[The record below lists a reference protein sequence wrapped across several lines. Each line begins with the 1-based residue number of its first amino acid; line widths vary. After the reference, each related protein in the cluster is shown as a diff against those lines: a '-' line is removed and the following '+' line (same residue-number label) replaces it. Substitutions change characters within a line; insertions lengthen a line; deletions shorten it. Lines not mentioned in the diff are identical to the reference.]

1 MDIVID
7 IQGFRDVED
16 NFIPK
21 EVAVLAINATITWH
35 WIMRPPFP
43 FGKLPER
50 ARRENNW
57 LTRNYHG
64 IEWFDGDVNPVYF
77 TIHLRAITR
86 HARYIYTRG
95 QEKSRYLSNLHSRN
109 VYNLE
114 GISPAFKNLPDFG
127 GCGQRSTH
135 HGFRTNVGSHCAL
148 RNAYKLKRWLA
159 IRNSSNSSYDSLP
172 SENCSESDVE
182 SEKTNSEN
190 FSIKFKN
197 QKNDIF
203 RNIEAKYIVEKKYRD
218 RKGEPNE
225 DEQATVEENKDLP
238 KFDSTADKA
247 NTSVSQTTSI
257 FENSTT
263 HVLAKVCPTCGG
275 LSCRPTA
282 EDVDEVD
289 CHCR

>member
-1 MDIVID
+1 M
-7 IQGFRDVED
+7 
-16 NFIPK
+16 
-21 EVAVLAINATITWH
+21 ITGH
-35 WIMRPPFP
+35 WIMRPPYP
-43 FGKLPER
+43 FGELPER

-64 IEWFDGDVNPVYF
+64 IEWFDGDVNPIYF

-86 HARYIYTRG
+86 HARHIYTIG
-95 QEKSRYLSNLHSRN
+95 QEKSRYLSNLLSRN

-127 GCGQRSTH
+127 GCGQRCTH

-159 IRNSSNSSYDSLP
+159 IRNSSDSSYDSLP

-182 SEKTNSEN
+182 SEKTNSGN

-203 RNIEAKYIVEKKYRD
+203 RNIEAWRKNIVTEKANQ
-218 RKGEPNE
+218 NE
-225 DEQATVEENKDLP
+225 DEQAIAEEKKALP
-238 KFDSTADKA
+238 KFDSTIDRDKT
-247 NTSVSQTTSI
+247 NTNVSQTSSI

-263 HVLAKVCPTCGG
+263 HVLAKECPTCRG

-282 EDVDEVD
+282 
-289 CHCR
+289 

>member
-1 MDIVID
+1 MDIAID
-7 IQGFRDVED
+7 VQSFRDVED

-21 EVAVLAINATITWH
+21 EVVVLAINAMITGH
-35 WIMRPPFP
+35 WIMRPPYP
-43 FGKLPER
+43 FGELPER
-50 ARRENNW
+50 ARLENNW
-57 LTRNYHG
+57 LKRNYHR
-64 IEWFDGDVNPVYF
+64 IEWFDGDINPIYF

-86 HARYIYTRG
+86 HVRYIYTRG
-95 QEKSRYLSNLHSRN
+95 QEKSRYLSNLLSRN

-127 GCGQRSTH
+127 GCGQRCTH

-159 IRNSSNSSYDSLP
+159 IRNSSDSSYDSLP

-182 SEKTNSEN
+182 SEKTNSGN

-203 RNIEAKYIVEKKYRD
+203 RNIEAWRKNIVTEKANQ
-218 RKGEPNE
+218 NE
-225 DEQATVEENKDLP
+225 DEQATAEEKKDLP
-238 KFDSTADKA
+238 KFDSTTDRDKT
-247 NTSVSQTTSI
+247 NTNVSQTSSI

-263 HVLAKVCPTCGG
+263 HVLAKECSTCGG
-275 LSCRPTA
+275 LSCQPTA
-282 EDVDEVD
+282 EGVDEVD